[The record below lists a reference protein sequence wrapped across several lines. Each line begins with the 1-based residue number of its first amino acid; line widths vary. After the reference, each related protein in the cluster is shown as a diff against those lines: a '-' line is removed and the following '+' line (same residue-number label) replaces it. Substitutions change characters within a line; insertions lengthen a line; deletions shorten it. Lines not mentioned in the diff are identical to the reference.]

1 MTGRYAA
8 LKLAV
13 LCLACGLGAQ
23 AADAQWVLSQQPI
36 LRVGQ
41 MQVPESVCFD
51 PESRLAYVSNIV
63 GEGWEKDYSGF
74 ITRLKPD
81 GSVDVLR
88 WRERTPD
95 AVLSAPKG
103 MCLLE
108 GSLYV
113 ADIDMVHR
121 FALEDGEAQTLVV
134 QGAARLND
142 MCTDGESVY
151 ASDTETGKVWKL
163 SADLSEASS
172 FEGVPSINGIA
183 VAEGRFYAVSWD
195 EPDVYELDPT
205 GARPARA
212 FGVGGEFVNLD
223 GIEVLA
229 DGCMVISDFIG
240 NKIGLVA
247 ADGKSAKVI
256 LETKTPADIGLD
268 REGGRLFIPEF
279 YGTEVTVHRLTAE

>member
-1 MTGRYAA
+1 MTSRYVALTLAA
-8 LKLAV
+8 
-13 LCLACGLGAQ
+13 LCLACGLGAG
-23 AADAQWVLSQQPI
+23 AASAQWVLSQQPL

-41 MQVPESVCFD
+41 MQVPESVCLD
-51 PESRLAYVSNIV
+51 PATKLLYVSNIV
-63 GEGWEKDYSGF
+63 GEGWEKDFSGF

-88 WRERTPD
+88 WREGTAD

-103 MCLLE
+103 MCVLK

-121 FALEDGEAQTLVV
+121 FALEGDAGQTLVV
-134 QGAARLND
+134 PGAERLND
-142 MCTDGESVY
+142 LCTDGESVY
-151 ASDTETGKVWKL
+151 ASDTNTGKVWKL
-163 SADLSEASS
+163 SADLSQASS
-172 FEGVPSINGIA
+172 FDGVPSINGIT
-183 VAEGRFYAVSWD
+183 VAEDRFYAVSWD

-205 GARPARA
+205 GAKPARA
-212 FGVGGEFVNLD
+212 FGVGKGFTNLD

-229 DGCMVISDFIG
+229 DGCMVISDFTG

-268 REGGRLFIPEF
+268 REGDKLYIPEF
-279 YGTEVTVHRLTAE
+279 YGTEVTVHKLTAE